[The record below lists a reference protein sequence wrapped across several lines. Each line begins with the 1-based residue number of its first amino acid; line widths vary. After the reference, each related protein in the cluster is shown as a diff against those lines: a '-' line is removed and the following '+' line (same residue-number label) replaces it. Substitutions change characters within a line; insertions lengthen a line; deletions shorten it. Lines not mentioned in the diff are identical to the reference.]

1 MKKYIVNDWVS
12 FVVNPTKT
20 KPLPTNGR
28 KFKLKCANENNID
41 DNNAEI

>member
-1 MKKYIVNDWVS
+1 MIELVLCKPN
-12 FVVNPTKT
+12 KT